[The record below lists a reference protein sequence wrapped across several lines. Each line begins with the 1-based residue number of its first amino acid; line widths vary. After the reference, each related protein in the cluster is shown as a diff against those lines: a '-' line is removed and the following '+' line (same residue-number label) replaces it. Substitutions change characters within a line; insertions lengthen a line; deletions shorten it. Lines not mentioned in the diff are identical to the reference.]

1 MEAGFGQSAIFPLGR
16 KQLNQSS
23 DTVQVGK
30 LRPFPPSA
38 RRLPALSH
46 HHNHHHHHQ
55 VAGTRPTRRRRQ
67 LDSDQ
72 STRLGPG
79 TGARPAN
86 GCALAESGFR
96 LTAESGGIRPE
107 SPDGGIRFPAL
118 PGSAGCGPGVAA
130 GRGRRGAD
138 LRGGDSRAGADGPCR
153 RTSCAG
159 QLRCAGLRAVSGRRH
174 AWPVSARKSGRS
186 EGKIWSARGDG
197 ERRACRAG
205 PSAPGRQGAAAKSA
219 QLRCDVATP
228 LAALLSFKTPNLR
241 PKQ

>member
-72 STRLGPG
+72 STLLGPG
-79 TGARPAN
+79 TGAAESGRSRRT
-86 GCALAESGFR
+86 AESGF
-96 LTAESGGIRPE
+96 P
-107 SPDGGIRFPAL
+107 PCQDL
-118 PGSAGCGPGVAA
+118 PGAGPVWRPGAA
-130 GRGRRGAD
+130 GGAQTCAAET
-138 LRGGDSRAGADGPCR
+138 LAPERTVRAAGPAAQV
-153 RTSCAG
+153 SSAA
-159 QLRCAGLRAVSGRRH
+159 QVSGRRH
-174 AWPVSARKSGRS
+174 CRCRQRPAARLARLRQ
-186 EGKIWSARGDG
+186 KI
-197 ERRACRAG
+197 
-205 PSAPGRQGAAAKSA
+205 
-219 QLRCDVATP
+219 
-228 LAALLSFKTPNLR
+228 R
-241 PKQ
+241 PI